1 MRVPR
6 SITTTGSGRDHVL
19 PQVHTRLDDMPPA
32 ASSVLGDDVWNNE
45 HRDEVPLQRADRNFA
60 ELLQELRV
68 VFTGVQ
74 ILLGFLLTLSF
85 SPRFDTLDDFQHI
98 VFMATLVSATATS
111 MFLLAPVAA
120 HRLLFQRGLKREL
133 VTCGHR
139 FALAGLVALA
149 LTLAAG
155 LLLVLDMAAGRPWA
169 VALTAALLVATAVTW
184 LLAPLRL
191 RRRVE

>member
-1 MRVPR
+1 MDTP
-6 SITTTGSGRDHVL
+6 GSEEPHVR
-19 PQVHTRLDDMPPA
+19 PQVHARLDELPIA
-32 ASSVLGDDVWNNE
+32 APSVLGDDEWNSE
-45 HRDEVPLQRADRNFA
+45 QRDEVPLQRADRNFI

-85 SPRFDTLDDFQHI
+85 SPRFDTLDDFQHL
-98 VFMATLVSATATS
+98 VFMVTLLAATSTS

-120 HRLLFQRGLKREL
+120 HRLVFQRGLKREL
-133 VTCGHR
+133 VVCCHR

-155 LLLVLDMAAGRPWA
+155 VLLVLDLATGRPWA
-169 VALTAALLVATAVTW
+169 IGLTAALLVATAVTW

-191 RRRVE
+191 RRRVD